1 MLWVH
6 LPSAAQTDATCISNS
21 IINIIFNPYLPHYI
35 VRIYITYR
43 TYQNMR
49 KKHKTN
55 QQTSNQ
61 PAEAKMDVFG
71 KSQEGGERLALVFL
85 DIIEHRRHK
94 VGEKSGVLEDGED
107 GDALLVICRVVLYFW
122 TCITSLHTCID
133 I

>member
-21 IINIIFNPYLPHYI
+21 IINIIFRSLSIALYCKNLHYLPEHDNKP
-35 VRIYITYR
+35 
-43 TYQNMR
+43 Q
-49 KKHKTN
+49 TN
-55 QQTSNQ
+55 Q
-61 PAEAKMDVFG
+61 PKPKMDVFG

-107 GDALLVICRVVLYFW
+107 GDALLVICHVVLYFW